1 MIFKSHTL
9 DASHQGYFLVSAEL
23 IQLTDQRRDN
33 TDRYQLRQKKGI
45 LRDFR
50 RLARLA
56 QTGTLISDSRICV
69 YSTKRNIFGHVTN
82 P

>member
-45 LRDFR
+45 
-50 RLARLA
+50 AR
-56 QTGTLISDSRICV
+56 V
-69 YSTKRNIFGHVTN
+69 
-82 P
+82 